1 ATALTSGTLKCCS
14 ADDSRLAEFSLSS
27 APQLPSALG
36 SSRRARLPCF
46 LLEPAADAC
55 GVPLNACDFR
65 PANGLLFLSLADQG
79 VSHRPLGHANSS
91 SNSLGEP
98 VGRPLFS
105 QP

>member
-1 ATALTSGTLKCCS
+1 MRSPHGGSCFTNDKGRMLAKPIRPGAATALTSGTLKCCS

-65 PANGLLFLSLADQG
+65 PANGLLFLSLAD
-79 VSHRPLGHANSS
+79 
-91 SNSLGEP
+91 
-98 VGRPLFS
+98 
-105 QP
+105 